1 MKKVK
6 ILSMMVDVVTITSAI
21 ERIFELV
28 KAKKGSYICVS
39 NVHMC
44 METYDDIDFRAVV
57 NNADIVVPDGRPIF
71 FAQKLLGNEVT
82 EQVRGQDLVEAI
94 CKASNSS
101 NLNIGLYGG
110 ANPSILRQVQIKLT
124 ESYPDIKISFM
135 HSPPFRKLTDMET
148 TIVLN
153 EISDAKVDV
162 LFVGIGCPKQEKW
175 MAENYSGSNCVMLG
189 VGAAFDFIAGNKA
202 HAPRWMQKVALEWF
216 FRLCTEPRRLWKRY
230 LLHNPRFM
238 LYFLFQYIKM
248 KLI

>member
-6 ILSMMVDVVTITSAI
+6 ILTMTVDVVTITSAI

-28 KAKKGSYICVS
+28 KAKKGSYVCVS

-44 METYDDIDFRAVV
+44 METYDDIDFRTVV

-71 FAQKLLGNEVT
+71 FAQKLLGNKVA

-101 NLNIGLYGG
+101 DLNIGLYGG
-110 ANPSILRQVQIKLT
+110 ANPLILREVQIKLKQA
-124 ESYPDIKISFM
+124 YPDIKITFM
-135 HSPPFRKLTDMET
+135 HSPPFRKLTDTET

-153 EISDAKVDV
+153 EIRDTGVNV
-162 LFVGIGCPKQEKW
+162 LFVGIGCPKQERW
-175 MAENYSGSNCVMLG
+175 MAEHYSDLNCVLLG

-202 HAPRWMQKVALEWF
+202 HAPRWMQKMALEWF
-216 FRLCTEPRRLWKRY
+216 FRLCTEPKRLWKRY

-238 LYFLFQYIKM
+238 FYFLLQSIK
-248 KLI
+248 KKFS